1 MKRAARYSLVI
12 SMVIALCCGCKEKQD
27 VYEYEVQVEKE
38 PQRYPELTDAVKKL
52 IESGKDINV
61 PQEFCDP
68 NTYLGKEINRLIRDQ
83 KCTPLHI
90 AARCGTL
97 ESVRLLL
104 DHGANVESRDLSEG
118 TPLHDAVWR
127 AFPDTC
133 KLLIESGAQV
143 NAKDMSGDTPIFM
156 VVPARQ
162 RIWNISN
169 ALEICSLLVNAGA
182 EINIQNDISYTPL
195 HRYVT
200 TPHPE
205 IVEFLIKHGAKVDA
219 TTDDERNTPLHTAM
233 LGGEIEILKLLLD
246 NGADINARKKFG
258 KTPLSEAKY
267 FMKNGYT
274 TEARQKEI
282 IKYLKSRGAV
292 E

>member
-68 NTYLGKEINRLIRDQ
+68 NSDLGVIINEKVRKQ

-90 AARCGTL
+90 AVSCGTL
-97 ESVRLLL
+97 ESVQLLL
-104 DHGANVESRDLSEG
+104 DHGANVESRDISKR
-118 TPLHDAVWR
+118 TPLHDAVMR
-127 AFPDTC
+127 GFVDTC

-143 NAKDMSGDTPIFM
+143 NAKDMSGSTPIFDL
-156 VVPARQ
+156 VPAQQ
-162 RIWNISN
+162 RSWNISN

-182 EINIQNDISYTPL
+182 EINIQNDDIFYTPL
-195 HRYVT
+195 HNYVT

-205 IVEFLIKHGAKVDA
+205 IVEFLIKQGAKIDIIDRDGNA
-219 TTDDERNTPLHTAM
+219 PLHTAM
-233 LGGEIEILKLLLD
+233 LGGEIETLKLLLD
-246 NGADINARKKFG
+246 NSADINARNKLG

>member
-68 NTYLGKEINRLIRDQ
+68 NSDLGVIINEQVRKQ
-83 KCTPLHI
+83 KYTPLRV
-90 AARCGTL
+90 ASSYGTL
-97 ESVRLLL
+97 ESVQMLL
-104 DHGANVESRDLSEG
+104 DHGVNLESRDLSEV
-118 TPLHDAVWR
+118 TPLHAAVWR

-133 KLLIESGAQV
+133 KLLIEAGAQV
-143 NAKDMSGDTPIFM
+143 NAKDMSGDTPIFV

-200 TPHPE
+200 SPHPE
-205 IVEFLIKHGAKVDA
+205 IVEFLIQHGAKVDA
-219 TTDDERNTPLHTAM
+219 TTDNERNTPLHTAM
-233 LGGEIEILKLLLD
+233 LGGEIETLKLLLD
-246 NGADINARKKFG
+246 NGADINARNKLG